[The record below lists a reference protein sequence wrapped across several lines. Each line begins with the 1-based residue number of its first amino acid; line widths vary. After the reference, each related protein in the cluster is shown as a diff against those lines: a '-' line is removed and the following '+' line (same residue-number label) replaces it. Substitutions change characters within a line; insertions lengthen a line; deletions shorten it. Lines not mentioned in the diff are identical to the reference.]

1 MKSLLLAFVIITVV
15 KANLYA
21 MNLGSTESTLRSRR
35 DPDSI
40 GFIRCGTPSPKDKF
54 KIPKSKLDK

>member
-1 MKSLLLAFVIITVV
+1 MKSLLLAFVIVSVV

-21 MNLGSTESTLRSRR
+21 MNLGSAELALQSRR

-40 GFIRCGTPSPKDKF
+40 GFIRCGTPSPKEKF
-54 KIPKSKLDK
+54 KIPKPKRDH